1 MAMLPPSVATVTA
14 ARMEG
19 GADSATLAFDVSA
32 PVSAHPSAHVSAH
45 VSADMSATLS
55 PAAFVLVDPDRAI
68 IDLPQVDF
76 AMDAAA
82 GRPAAGPRAKGR
94 AALVSSFR
102 FGLLAP
108 GRSRIVIDLG
118 APAKIVSASVRT
130 IEGRSRLV
138 VELARTDRAAF
149 RAAARAAVSADRF
162 AAPAPAVASQPAAA
176 DAVTIVLDPG
186 HGGPDTGAIVNGV
199 VEKDIALAFASRLA
213 AKLGATGTFKV
224 VMTRSSDVFIPLS
237 ERVRIAREAGAALMV
252 SVHADTLPET
262 GDVGG
267 ATVYTVSDKASDAYA
282 AKVAAKENAADTTV
296 GVDGQADTADVN
308 DILFDLTRQETR
320 AYSHVFARTLV
331 NYWKVAGR
339 LNKNPQRA
347 AGFVVL
353 KAPDVPSVL
362 LELGYL
368 SNATGRR
375 LAHLGGMARAGDRAH
390 GRGHRRLLRRPAGAR
405 QGAGRRPHAFEGHVF
420 EGRAFEGGA
429 FEAGQRR
436 ARALTADDAAD
447 LVARWPQAGD
457 PGLPRSINPRARAQA
472 QLGTQKRPRTPPRRE
487 ARGHRRT
494 RCAGSPARQDF
505 ARKARDACVS
515 SLVSSA

>member
-1 MAMLPPSVATVTA
+1 MRHPFPNRRILGERTGEPRRPASVPRSARLAFLALGLVLLSFSAGAGTPAAASGLVGTRAAHAMAMLPPSVASITA

-32 PVSAHPSAHVSAH
+32 TVSAATV
-45 VSADMSATLS
+45 SATLS
-55 PAAFVLVDPDRAI
+55 PTAFVLVDPDRAI

-82 GRPAAGPRAKGR
+82 GRPAGGTKAKGR
-94 AALVSSFR
+94 AGLVSSFR

-108 GRSRIVIDLG
+108 GRSRIVIDLS

-149 RAAARAAVSADRF
+149 RAAARAAVSSDRF
-162 AAPAPAVASQPAAA
+162 AGSTPAVTSEPTSTA
-176 DAVTIVLDPG
+176 AVTIVLDPG

-213 AKLGATGTFKV
+213 AKLEATGTFKV

-237 ERVRIAREAGAALMV
+237 ERVRIARDAGAALMV

-296 GVDGQADTADVN
+296 GVDGQTDTADVN

-368 SNATGRR
+368 SNATDAASLTSAEWREQATGR
-375 LAHLGGMARAGDRAH
+375 MAEAIVAYFAD
-390 GRGHRRLLRRPAGAR
+390 R
-405 QGAGRRPHAFEGHVF
+405 QGPAKA
-420 EGRAFEGGA
+420 
-429 FEAGQRR
+429 
-436 ARALTADDAAD
+436 
-447 LVARWPQAGD
+447 QAGV
-457 PGLPRSINPRARAQA
+457 PMPLKEVSLKEVSLKETPLKQA
-472 QLGTQKRPRTPPRRE
+472 N
-487 ARGHRRT
+487 A
-494 RCAGSPARQDF
+494 APAR
-505 ARKARDACVS
+505 
-515 SLVSSA
+515 

>member
-1 MAMLPPSVATVTA
+1 MRHPFSNRRILGERLVEPRRPASAPLAARLAPLALVVVLLSIFTGAAAPAAASGLVGTRAAHAMAMLPPSVATITA

-19 GADSATLAFDVSA
+19 SADSATLAFDVSA
-32 PVSAHPSAHVSAH
+32 TVSAATVSAAT
-45 VSADMSATLS
+45 VSAATVS
-55 PAAFVLVDPDRAI
+55 PTAFVLVDPDRAI

-76 AMDAAA
+76 AMDAAV
-82 GRPAAGPRAKGR
+82 GRPAAGPKAKGR
-94 AALVSSFR
+94 AAALVSSFR

-118 APAKIVSASVRT
+118 APARIASASVRT

-138 VELARTDRAAF
+138 VELVRTDRTAF
-149 RAAARAAVSADRF
+149 RAAARAAVSSDRF
-162 AAPAPAVASQPAAA
+162 AGSTPAATSGPAAA
-176 DAVTIVLDPG
+176 GAVTIVLDPG

-282 AKVAAKENAADTTV
+282 AKVAAKENAADATV

-368 SNATGRR
+368 SNATDAASLTSAEWREQATGR
-375 LAHLGGMARAGDRAH
+375 MAEAI
-390 GRGHRRLLRRPAGAR
+390 GAYFADR
-405 QGAGRRPHAFEGHVF
+405 QGPAKA
-420 EGRAFEGGA
+420 
-429 FEAGQRR
+429 
-436 ARALTADDAAD
+436 
-447 LVARWPQAGD
+447 QAGV
-457 PGLPRSINPRARAQA
+457 PIPLKQVPSKEMALKQA
-472 QLGTQKRPRTPPRRE
+472 SAE
-487 ARGHRRT
+487 
-494 RCAGSPARQDF
+494 PAR
-505 ARKARDACVS
+505 
-515 SLVSSA
+515 